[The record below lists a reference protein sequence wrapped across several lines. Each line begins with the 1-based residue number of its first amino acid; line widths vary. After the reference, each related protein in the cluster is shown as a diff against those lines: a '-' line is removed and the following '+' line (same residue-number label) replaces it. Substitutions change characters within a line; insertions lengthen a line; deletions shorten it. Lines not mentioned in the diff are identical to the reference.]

1 MSTIARTD
9 TSVVGRWWW
18 TVDRWALLAL
28 LLLMALGALLTQ
40 AASPSVAER
49 IGYEATHFSLRHFV
63 FLPLAVAT
71 MFLLSLLTIRGVRRL
86 AVLGFAASLLL
97 AAATLLVGPEI
108 KGATRWLSIGSFSL
122 QPTEFMKPFFAVA
135 TAWVLSAGIA
145 GTTVPGRTIA
155 GLMLAGVLAILVLQ
169 PDIGMAVVVTAI
181 WGAQLFVAGLP
192 MAWVL
197 GCCVAGILGLTA
209 AYFTIPHV
217 AGRIDRFLDP
227 SSGDSYQIDRAMEA
241 FSHGGFFGRGP
252 GEGMI
257 KQVLP
262 DAHTDFIFAVAAEEY
277 GLLFCLL
284 LLLLFAFI
292 TLRGL
297 VRLLRE
303 DDMFVI
309 LAAVGLLAQFGLQAV
324 INIGVNLHL
333 LPTKGMTLPFISYG
347 GSSMIALAIG
357 MGMLLALT
365 RRRPSRGA
373 IV

>member
-1 MSTIARTD
+1 MNTIARTD
-9 TSVVGRWWW
+9 TSIVGRWWW
-18 TVDRWALLAL
+18 TVDRWALLSL
-28 LLLMALGALLTQ
+28 LVLMVLGAMLTQ
-40 AASPSVAER
+40 AASPAVAER

-63 FLPLAVAT
+63 FLPIAVGLL
-71 MFLLSLLTIRGVRRL
+71 FLLSLLSTRGVRRL
-86 AVLGFAASLLL
+86 AVIGFAVSVLL
-97 AAATLLVGPEI
+97 ALATLLVGPEI
-108 KGATRWLSIGSFSL
+108 KGATRWLSIGGLSM
-122 QPTEFMKPFFAVA
+122 QPTEFMKPFFAVV
-135 TAWVLSAGIA
+135 TAWMLAAGIT
-145 GTTVPGRTIA
+145 GNNVPGRAIA
-155 GLMLAGVLAILVLQ
+155 LLLLSLVLAVLVLQ

-192 MAWVL
+192 MLWVA
-197 GCCVAGILGLTA
+197 GCCIAGLLGLTA

-217 AGRIDRFLDP
+217 TGRIDRFLDP
-227 SSGDSYQIDRAMEA
+227 SSGDSYQIDRALEA
-241 FSHGGFFGRGP
+241 FSLGGFFGRGP
-252 GEGMI
+252 GEGMV

-284 LLLLFAFI
+284 LLLLFAFV

-297 VRLLRE
+297 SRLLRE

-347 GSSMIALAIG
+347 GSSMLALAIG

-365 RRRPSRGA
+365 RRRPGRGGNP
-373 IV
+373 

>member
-9 TSVVGRWWW
+9 TSIVGRWWW

-49 IGYEATHFSLRHFV
+49 IGYDATHFTARHFV
-63 FLPLAVAT
+63 FLPLAVAV

-86 AVLGFAASLLL
+86 AIIGFAVSLLL
-97 AAATLLVGPEI
+97 GLATLLIGPEI

-122 QPTEFMKPFFAVA
+122 QPTEFMKPFFAVV
-135 TAWVLSAGIA
+135 TAWILAAGIS
-145 GTTVPGRTIA
+145 GTSVPGRTIA
-155 GLMLAGVLAILVLQ
+155 GLMLASVLAILVAQ
-169 PDIGMAVVVTAI
+169 PDIGMAIVVTAI

-192 MAWVL
+192 MTWVI
-197 GCCVAGILGLTA
+197 GGCVAGILGLAA

-217 AGRIDRFLDP
+217 TGRIDRFFDP

-241 FSHGGFFGRGP
+241 FSYGGFFGRGP
-252 GEGMI
+252 GEGMV

-297 VRLLRE
+297 TRLLRE
-303 DDMFVI
+303 EDMFVI

-347 GSSMIALAIG
+347 GSSMLALAIG

-365 RRRPSRGA
+365 RRRPSRGK